1 MVDQIKQTLFVDRFR
16 SYATLLVLLL
26 ILVVIFCGWMFPHQP
41 KVEHE
46 TLNMVAQGLA
56 QLKDATIS
64 YQKHG
69 EEQMKLNRQISSQ
82 LNELKRDRAL
92 KYDELKKKYDIPDID
107 GSDDVIIPMRV
118 QQQN

>member
-26 ILVVIFCGWMFPHQP
+26 ILVVIFCGWMFPRQP

-56 QLKDATIS
+56 QL
-64 YQKHG
+64 
-69 EEQMKLNRQISSQ
+69 
-82 LNELKRDRAL
+82 
-92 KYDELKKKYDIPDID
+92 
-107 GSDDVIIPMRV
+107 
-118 QQQN
+118 